1 MSCFFRGYA
10 MHYTHCAVQQKHGFY
25 DPGMRIL
32 HSLRIM
38 RPPCQNLLVR
48 LASKNPILSTDK
60 RAPMP
65 TSYDPTLIAKLRSQL
80 QNAGLQ
86 GILVPH
92 ADAHQSEY
100 LPPAAERLARLSGF
114 TGSAGQA
121 IVLAHEA
128 ALFVDGRY
136 TLQAPEQVDTQI
148 FSVQA
153 IATMSPEAW
162 LRTQLKAGD
171 RIAYDP
177 WLHTIAQLEAFEDLC
192 TELDAHLV
200 ALDTNPIDALWPDR
214 PAAPSSRVE
223 TLPPPFAPLSA
234 KAKRG
239 LIAKDLKAA
248 GVDVAVISAGDS
260 LAWAFNIRAD
270 DVPFTPLVLAYALLT
285 AEEKATLFI
294 DPARLDD
301 DVRAHLGPDVKVLDP
316 SQLGATLDA
325 LGQGKKAVRI
335 APRGTPAWM
344 VKRLTQAG
352 ARLFPGS
359 DPCQLPKAKKTPAE
373 VEGIKN
379 AHVRDGRALVQFLAW
394 LSEHAPQGG
403 VTELS
408 AAAKLDGLR
417 AQNEHFRGLS
427 FPTISGSG
435 PNGAIVHYGVTE
447 KSNRTLKTGELYLV
461 DSGAQYLDG
470 TTDVTRTVAI
480 GAPSAEM
487 RDRFTRVL
495 KGHIALSSQRFPV
508 GTRGQEL
515 DVLARQALWEA
526 GLDYAHGTGHG
537 VGTYLGV
544 HEGPQGI
551 SKRGQGEEL
560 AAGMV
565 VSNEP
570 GYYKTGAYGIRIEN
584 LITVVNVPAPKGAEL
599 QMLGFE
605 PLTLA
610 PIDNALIDTNLLSQ
624 TERAWINAYHAQVAK
639 QLAPGLDESTRN
651 WLELATAEL

>member
-1 MSCFFRGYA
+1 MS
-10 MHYTHCAVQQKHGFY
+10 
-25 DPGMRIL
+25 I
-32 HSLRIM
+32 
-38 RPPCQNLLVR
+38 
-48 LASKNPILSTDK
+48 
-60 RAPMP
+60 
-65 TSYDPTLIAKLRSQL
+65 SYDPTLIAKLRGQL
-80 QNAGLQ
+80 QADGLQ
-86 GILVPH
+86 GFLVPH

-100 LPPAAERLARLSGF
+100 LPPSAERLARLSGF

-121 IVLAHEA
+121 IVLSKEA

-153 IATMSPEAW
+153 IATTPPEAW
-162 LRTQLKAGD
+162 LRTHLKAGD
-171 RIAYDP
+171 RIGYDP
-177 WLHTIAQLEAFEDLC
+177 WLHTIAQLEPFEDLC
-192 TELDAHLV
+192 AELDAHLV
-200 ALDTNPIDALWPDR
+200 AVNTNPIDALWVDR
-214 PAAPSSRVE
+214 PAAPSSHLE
-223 TLPPPFAPLSA
+223 ALAPPFAPLSA
-234 KAKRG
+234 KAKRE
-239 LIAKDLKAA
+239 LIARDLKAA
-248 GVDVAVISAGDS
+248 GVDVAVITAGDS
-260 LAWAFNIRAD
+260 LAWAFNIRAN

-285 AEEKATLFI
+285 SEEKATLFI
-294 DPARLDD
+294 DPTRLDD
-301 DVRAHLGPDVKVLDP
+301 DLRAHLGPDVQVLDP
-316 SQLGATLDA
+316 SHLGATLDQ

-335 APRGTPAWM
+335 APRGTPAWI

-352 ARLFPGS
+352 AKLLPGS

-373 VEGIKN
+373 VEGIKR
-379 AHVRDGRALVQFLAW
+379 AHVRDGRALVRFLAW
-394 LSEHAPQGG
+394 LSEHAPKGG
-403 VTELS
+403 VTELA

-417 AQNEHFRGLS
+417 AENEHFRGLS

-447 KSNRTLKTGELYLV
+447 TSNRTLQTGELYLV

-480 GAPSAEM
+480 GAPSTEM

-495 KGHIALSSQRFPV
+495 KGHIAISSQRFPV

-515 DVLARQALWEA
+515 DILARRALWDA

-570 GYYKTGAYGIRIEN
+570 GYYKAGAYGIRIEN
-584 LITVVNVPAPKGAEL
+584 LITVVNVAAPKGAEL

-610 PIDNALIDTNLLSQ
+610 PIDNALIDTNLLTE
-624 TERAWINAYHAQVAK
+624 TERTWINAYHAEVAK
-639 QLAPGLDESTRN
+639 KLTSGLDDSTRK
-651 WLELATAEL
+651 WLEQATIEL

>member
-1 MSCFFRGYA
+1 
-10 MHYTHCAVQQKHGFY
+10 
-25 DPGMRIL
+25 
-32 HSLRIM
+32 
-38 RPPCQNLLVR
+38 
-48 LASKNPILSTDK
+48 
-60 RAPMP
+60 MP
-65 TSYDPTLIAKLRSQL
+65 TLAPYDPTLIAKLRARL
-80 QNAGLQ
+80 RADGLQ
-86 GILVPH
+86 GFLVPH

-100 LPPAAERLARLSGF
+100 LPPSAERLARISGF

-121 IVLAHEA
+121 IVLMDEA

-136 TLQAPEQVDTQI
+136 TLQARHQVDGKI

-153 IATMSPEAW
+153 IATTTPEAW
-162 LRTQLKAGD
+162 LRHRLKSGD
-171 RIAYDP
+171 RIGYDP
-177 WLHTIAQLEAFEDLC
+177 WLHTTAQLEVFEDLC
-192 TELDAHLV
+192 AERGAQLVEMDA
-200 ALDTNPIDALWPDR
+200 NPIDDLWPER
-214 PAAPSSRVE
+214 PPAPCSRLEV
-223 TLPPPFAPLSA
+223 LPPPFAPLSA
-234 KAKRG
+234 KAKRA
-239 LIAKDLKAA
+239 LIAKDLTDA
-248 GVDVAVISAGDS
+248 GADAAVISAGDS
-260 LAWAFNIRAD
+260 LAWVFNIRAD

-285 AEEKATLFI
+285 KAGKATLFV
-294 DPARLDD
+294 DDTRLDD
-301 DVRAHLGPDVKVLDP
+301 SVRAHLGTDVEVLDP
-316 SQLGATLDA
+316 SQLEAALDR
-325 LGQGKKAVRI
+325 LGQSKMAVRI
-335 APRGTPAWM
+335 TPRATPSWI

-352 ARLFPGS
+352 ARLLPGS
-359 DPCQLPKAKKTPAE
+359 DPCQLPKAKKTPGE
-373 VEGIKN
+373 IEGVKR

-394 LSEHAPQGG
+394 LSHEAPKGF

-435 PNGAIVHYGVTE
+435 PNGAIVHYSVSE
-447 KSNRTLKTGELYLV
+447 ASNRTLKSGELYLV

-495 KGHIALSSQRFPV
+495 KGHIAISTQRFPV

-515 DVLARQALWEA
+515 DVLARRALWDA

-560 AAGMV
+560 APGMV
-565 VSNEP
+565 LSNEP
-570 GYYKTGAYGIRIEN
+570 GYYKEGAYGIRIEN
-584 LITVVNVPAPKGAEL
+584 LITVVDAPAPKGAEL
-599 QMLGFE
+599 HMLGFE

-610 PIDNALIDTNLLSQ
+610 PIDKSLIDTNLLSQ
-624 TERAWINAYHAQVAK
+624 DELTWLNAYHARVAE
-639 QLAPGLDESTRN
+639 QLSPGLEPDARK
-651 WLELATAEL
+651 WLEQATTEL